1 MKRVCK
7 KRGFYGARRTAS
19 VLLTVAMLVTS
30 LPQAGVYAYA
40 ANQAGSETGISSQND
55 SDMMEVSLQE
65 DESEQKNLSLSEDES
80 GSHDGASPAQ
90 AVFYNADGAGE
101 YLIDD
106 TLGVTLTDVA
116 VTPRSYTTTFSYRCD
131 RPVASE
137 IRILYTKDKEL
148 ATQFFPGLT
157 KITLSDI
164 NASEFYLGDLV
175 NWKGNIAQDENG
187 DSYYEQVG
195 EFVENANGLSPDTT
209 YYYRIVYRESST
221 YYFLSLPGEFT
232 TGAPLETSA
241 VKISSPKVEEAGY
254 SRTKIVWTVE
264 NPDNEY
270 IFRHFLRD
278 INTDQ
283 IKGYGSV
290 SLCQDENGDSIPG
303 KYEVILS
310 TQRDVGTYRPE
321 LCVYTGD
328 VVETTIRCG
337 ETVTLEPS
345 NAIADAQVSFTEEVG
360 YDDCQTQVKISPWYE
375 IDNGYWITGNIYYR
389 QQGDTEWRKQTS
401 RPYFR
406 SGETTMRLSDLA
418 KETAYEYYIEFI
430 PDDLQESVWKIGSE
444 TQPRSFST
452 KEIRVYEDSLFPDDV
467 LRNFIKKQIGIS
479 EEEVITS
486 DRLDSLT
493 SLSWIAEQK
502 GDSTEG
508 SKKGSI
514 RSLEGIQYVQNLT
527 SINFYNHAIT
537 DASILGTM
545 PQLKSISL
553 IYNELTEMPDLS
565 GLVHLQKAE
574 FLYNYIM
581 PGITADKLPA
591 EFVGKNPE
599 WISTTT
605 RNQRPR
611 PLPVQTPSQEEIKA
625 KYAQLMDFDQYKL
638 DTYAIQPNAKSPYLA
653 GRLSDESLQNGLDT
667 LNFIRYVAGIPCNVT
682 LDESNIELAQTG
694 ALVNCV
700 NDEMDH
706 YPDQPKGFPDDLY
719 KLGYKGC
726 SSSNLGM
733 GYQNIVLSTI
743 DGWLYDSDPENLAKG
758 LGHRAWMLNPQMQT
772 TGFGHVGR
780 YSALYVFDAANL
792 YDGKGRTTI
801 SDFVTWPAQN
811 TPIELMGKGDKY
823 GGAYDDYGWTVSLGT
838 DYANVNPSD
847 VTVTL
852 KDTGTGRTWTFSQ
865 ELSKYD
871 VSPECEYF
879 HASGRY
885 IVFRPKCGDIVYD
898 NGSRF
903 EVTISGLKD
912 RFGEEKT
919 ISYTVNFFAAS
930 EGWDVYLSLDPP
942 VEKRMAP
949 GETLNLSA
957 HVQYDEPTDDV
968 VTWVSSNP
976 DVATVEGESK
986 GSSYG
991 FWHAKLTAVSEG
1003 AAVITVTYRNK
1014 KSYYYITVTGTGE
1027 STHDYYISQ
1036 TELHFDLAEG
1046 VKTEKL
1052 FIGDGDERVQEV
1064 TWSSQ
1069 NEGVAAVSGQDGF
1082 GVVTPKGSGT
1092 TQITAKVGKDVEF
1105 TCQVTVENNK
1115 LTAISLN
1122 PQECTLEKGSVRRLR
1137 AYLSPSDT
1145 TLSKELLWTSDHPEV
1160 ASVDA
1165 SGMVTALSK
1174 GTAVITVSIAVQSPA
1189 SAQSTGSVSGGT
1201 GDTGVLT
1208 AQCTVTVYETATP
1221 GEDNFPSGLQ
1231 ALTNVQTKLS
1241 DVSLKDYEGWEW
1253 ENGNISLAQFA
1264 GQQEKSFMA
1273 VYRKDGYADYRT
1285 ALNVS
1290 LATLTGVSITA
1301 DKTALGT
1308 GGTAAADIQWKLS
1321 GLESV
1326 LSGYADAL
1334 QWSSSNPAVLAVTAP
1349 DAAAQTAPNA
1359 AAQTSVTTGV
1369 TLRAGSAP
1377 GKATI
1382 TAQITLGGKTYT
1394 ARQVFTVVDG
1404 LIAEFGNIT
1413 MTDGFTET
1421 TRDGKICYE
1430 GKLEDGTGTLSVTV
1444 ANATKLT
1451 VKSSNAK
1458 VLSVGKIQIENGNI
1472 STFRIPLTMKAAG
1485 MAKLTLTANDAAKS
1499 KTEILC
1505 YVRDAKPNLGES
1517 VVTVNKFRTDGTA
1530 LYIYPNDGYVVT
1542 GYELGG
1548 ADAALFE
1555 TLTIGKERDS
1565 YCLKAKKDTAKGS
1578 YKLTVKV
1585 TTAVKTSAVAIR
1597 TSVVA
1602 DSNSDAA
1609 ENVPAMAEQTDTAK
1623 AASTF
1628 SYELPLTVKVTE
1640 QAPKYKISQSA
1651 KANLFYSDLGAP
1663 RLTVT
1668 SEETLTGLTLAGCD
1682 FQVAETSDPDQAGIY
1697 AYTLVPTVAGTLT
1710 AACNTKGTLTLDFE
1724 GYEPVSVP
1732 YTVGIESRKPKLA
1745 LDAKAVTLYPNAG
1758 VTDARLQIQSGKQT
1772 LSMEAVTATLRKAD
1786 GCKLVQTDNGLILNG
1801 ADLISDGSLTGAV
1814 TMKAEISLT
1823 CHDWKEEIILPLTIK
1838 ADPGSPALKLKKA
1851 ALQLN
1856 AGAATLAYDMAETE
1870 VLWKNGGSFDS
1881 EHVLSVSAV
1890 GAKSQAVIHDS
1901 IVFEQAG
1908 NKLIARLNNRSVA
1921 AGSYKFKVYATGTS
1935 AAPVSLTVKVVN
1947 NDLSKAV
1954 KLSAKGSIDVLNR
1967 AGSSVTVTPVLKSL
1981 NGQITDVK
1989 LSGDF
1994 AHLFE
1999 AALNEKNQIVI
2010 HARETDEKGRR
2021 VALIT
2026 KYNYNVNLV
2035 LTVENA
2041 WGETMQLTTP
2051 AIKLKLKQGKPKIAA
2066 TPKKPVFFDGAYN
2079 SVKLD
2084 MAASLK
2090 GAANPEITKIELINQ
2105 SDLFDYREGVLR
2117 LRDNGAAVKGKS
2129 YSLQFRITFRDQADN
2144 EKATVV
2150 KISAKVK

>member
-1 MKRVCK
+1 MERVFRK
-7 KRGFYGARRTAS
+7 TRRLAS
-19 VLLTVAMLVTS
+19 SLLAMIMIITS
-30 LPQAGVYAYA
+30 VPQAGIYAGA
-40 ANQAGSETGISSQND
+40 ANQTDMEAAVSSQNE
-55 SDMMEVSLQE
+55 SDIVEAVSSQ
-65 DESEQKNLSLSEDES
+65 
-80 GSHDGASPAQ
+80 DGTERGY
-90 AVFYNADGAGE
+90 AVFSDTGE

-157 KITLSDI
+157 KISLSDI
-164 NASEFYLGDLV
+164 NASEFYLGDLE
-175 NWKGNIAQDENG
+175 NWKGNITQDENG
-187 DSYYEQVG
+187 DSYYEQAG
-195 EFVENANGLSPDTT
+195 DFVENANGLSPNTT
-209 YYYRIVYRESST
+209 YYYRIVYWEHST

-232 TGAPLETSA
+232 TNAPLETSA
-241 VKISSPKVEEAGY
+241 VKISSPKVEEVGY

-264 NPDNEY
+264 NPNNEY

-389 QQGDTEWRKQTS
+389 QQGDTEWQKQTS

-452 KEIRVYEDSLFPDDV
+452 KEILVFEDSLFPDDV

-479 EEEVITS
+479 EEEIITS

-493 SLSWIAEQK
+493 SLSWILEQD
-502 GDSTEG
+502 GGSTEG

-611 PLPVQTPSQEEIKA
+611 PLPVQAPSQEEIKA
-625 KYAQLMDFDQYKL
+625 KYAQLAFAFGRT
-638 DTYAIQPNAKSPYLA
+638 DTYAIQPNTKSPYLA
-653 GRLSDESLQNGLDT
+653 GRLSDESLQNSLDV

-700 NDEMDH
+700 NDELTH
-706 YPDQPKGFPDDLY
+706 YPTQPKGFPDDLY
-719 KLGYKGC
+719 KLGYEGC
-726 SSSNLGM
+726 SSSNLAM
-733 GYQNIVLSTI
+733 GYQSIVSSTTG
-743 DGWLYDSDPENLAKG
+743 GWLYDSDPENLAKG
-758 LGHRAWMLNPQMQT
+758 LGHRAWMLNSQMQT

-780 YSALYVFDAANL
+780 YSALYVSDAANL

-823 GGAYDDYGWTVSLGT
+823 GSAYDDYGWTVSLGT

-879 HASGRY
+879 HALGRY

-919 ISYTVNFFAAS
+919 LSYTVNFFAAS
-930 EGWDVYLSLDPP
+930 EGWDVYLSLDVP

-957 HVQYDEPTDDV
+957 HVKYDEPTDDV

-976 DVATVEGESK
+976 DVAKVEGESK
-986 GSSYG
+986 ENGYG
-991 FWHAKLTAVSEG
+991 FWLAKLTAVSEG

-1014 KSYYYITVTGTGE
+1014 KSYYYVTVTGTGE
-1027 STHDYYISQ
+1027 SAHDYYISQ

-1046 VKTEKL
+1046 VKTETL

-1122 PQECTLEKGSVRRLR
+1122 PQECTLEKGSVRQLR

-1165 SGMVTALSK
+1165 SGKVTALSK
-1174 GTAVITVSIAVQSPA
+1174 GTAVITVSPAVQGTT
-1189 SAQSTGSVSGGT
+1189 SAA
-1201 GDTGVLT
+1201 LT
-1208 AQCTVTVYETATP
+1208 AQCTVMVYETATP
-1221 GEDNFPSGLQ
+1221 AEDNIPSGLQ

-1290 LATLTGVSITA
+1290 LATLTGISITA
-1301 DKTALGT
+1301 DKTVLGT

-1326 LSGYADAL
+1326 LSVYADAL
-1334 QWSSSNPAVLAVTAP
+1334 QWSSSNPAVLTVTAP
-1349 DAAAQTAPNA
+1349 DAAGQTATNATAQTLVA
-1359 AAQTSVTTGV
+1359 TGV
-1369 TLRAGSAP
+1369 TLRAGSTP
-1377 GKATI
+1377 GKATV

-1394 ARQVFTVVDG
+1394 ARQTYTVVDG
-1404 LIAEFGNIT
+1404 AVAEFGTIT

-1421 TRDGKICYE
+1421 IRDGRICYE
-1430 GKLEDGTGTLSVTV
+1430 GRLEDSTGTLSLTVT
-1444 ANATKLT
+1444 NATKLT

-1458 VLSVGKIQIENGNI
+1458 VLSTGKIQVESGNI
-1472 STFRIPLTMKAAG
+1472 NTFRIPLTMKAAG
-1485 MAKLTLTANDAAKS
+1485 MAKITLTANDAAKS

-1505 YVRDAKPNLGES
+1505 YVRDARPNLGES
-1517 VVTVNKFRTDGTA
+1517 VVTVNKLRTDGAA

-1555 TLTIGKERDS
+1555 TLTAGTERDS
-1565 YCLKAKKDTAKGS
+1565 YCLKAKKDTAKGN

-1585 TTAVKTSAVAIR
+1585 TTAANTSAVA
-1597 TSVVA
+1597 
-1602 DSNSDAA
+1602 
-1609 ENVPAMAEQTDTAK
+1609 EN
-1623 AASTF
+1623 AS

-1640 QAPKYKISQSA
+1640 QAPKYKVKQSA
-1651 KANLFYSDLGAP
+1651 KANVFYSDLGAP
-1663 RLTVT
+1663 RLTIT
-1668 SEETLTGLTLAGCD
+1668 SEETLTGLTLTGCD
-1682 FQVAETSDPDQAGIY
+1682 FKLSEESGTDGAAGDYIIVPD
-1697 AYTLVPTVAGTLT
+1697 LAGTLT
-1710 AACNTKGTLTLDFE
+1710 SSCNTKGTLMLTFE
-1724 GYEPVSVP
+1724 GYETISAPF
-1732 YTVGIESRKPKLA
+1732 TVGIESKKPNLA
-1745 LDAKAVTLYPNAG
+1745 LNSKTITLYPNVG
-1758 VTDARLQIQSGKQT
+1758 VTDARLQIKSGNQI
-1772 LSMEAVTATLRKAD
+1772 LSMEDITATLRNAD
-1786 GCKLVQTDNGLILNG
+1786 GCILTKTDNGLTLSG
-1801 ADLISDGSLTGAV
+1801 AGLLSGGSFTRAV
-1814 TMKAEISLT
+1814 TLKAEISLT
-1823 CHDWKEEIILPLTIK
+1823 CHNWAEEIVLPLTVK
-1838 ADPGSPALKLKKA
+1838 ADPGKPALKLQKST
-1851 ALQLN
+1851 LQLN
-1856 AGAATLAYDMAETE
+1856 AGTATLAYDMAETE
-1870 VLWKNGGSFDS
+1870 VLWKSGGCFDS
-1881 EHVLSVSAV
+1881 DKALSVSAAD
-1890 GAKSQAVIHDS
+1890 AKSQAVIHDS
-1901 IVFEQAG
+1901 IVFEQTG
-1908 NKLIARLNNRSVA
+1908 SKLIARLNNRSVA
-1921 AGSYKFKVYATGTS
+1921 AGTYKFKVHAPGIS
-1935 AAPVSLTVKVVN
+1935 AAPVSLTVKVVST
-1947 NDLSKAV
+1947 DLSKAV

-1967 AGSSVTVTPVLKSL
+1967 AGSCVTVTPSLKSL

-1994 AHLFE
+1994 AHLFRAE
-1999 AALNEKNQIVI
+1999 LNEKNQIVI
-2010 HARETDEKGRR
+2010 HARETDDKGRR

-2026 KYNYNVNLV
+2026 KYNYDVNLV
-2035 LTVENA
+2035 LTVRNA
-2041 WGETMQLTTP
+2041 EGETLQFATL
-2051 AIKLKLKQGKPKIAA
+2051 AVRLKLKQSKPKVAVI
-2066 TPKKPVFFDGAYN
+2066 PKSPVFFSGAYN

-2084 MAASLK
+2084 VAASLK
-2090 GAANPEITKIELINQ
+2090 GAANPEITSIELVNQ
-2105 SDLFDYREGVLR
+2105 TDLFDYNEGILTM
-2117 LRDNGAAVKGKS
+2117 RDTGTAVKGKS
-2129 YSLQFRITFRDQADN
+2129 YSLQLRVTFRDQADN
-2144 EKATVV
+2144 EKATIV
-2150 KISAKVK
+2150 KVNAKVK